1 MEKIRPKLPS
11 SISEGDLKE
20 EELFQNM
27 VLRPVIKMQHQIL
40 ILRVKDYF
48 LSKKVLFNSLD
59 QLNKEKSIRNAFQKD
74 VMLKKEIQGFVLG
87 QLNEKEFKE
96 YLKNKK
102 SINKRIFQMVQ
113 NRMMDSIIELS

>member
-1 MEKIRPKLPS
+1 MEKNRPKLPP
-11 SISEGDLKE
+11 SISEGELKE

-59 QLNKEKSIRNAFQKD
+59 QINKENWIRNAFQKD
-74 VMLKKEIQGFVLG
+74 AMLKKEIQGFILG
-87 QLNEKEFKE
+87 QLNVKEFNE
-96 YLKNKK
+96 YLKNQK
-102 SINKRIFQMVQ
+102 SINKRIAQMVQ
-113 NRMMDSIIELS
+113 NRMLDSIIELT